1 MRTVEQNITNGNIS
15 IVNIPTPEGLT
26 MPNEQPREFDPRYD
40 YEELS
45 LDLYWQADE
54 LLNQLVGMRQK
65 RGLTQAELAKR
76 MGVTQSY
83 VSQIETGRKDLV
95 ELLGA
100 YAVEVGARVTYVV
113 EPAEE
118 SHAHEAQD
126 FTARPIRV
134 RPENILAY
142 DPDEL
147 DQQEWEENQ
156 IAEQVQKELANRKER
171 VKKPDK
177 RQVKQHKNLDK

>member
-1 MRTVEQNITNGNIS
+1 
-15 IVNIPTPEGLT
+15 

-54 LLNQLVGMRQK
+54 LLNQLVGMRQE

-118 SHAHEAQD
+118 SHAHEAEE
-126 FTARPIRV
+126 FTARPIRA

-147 DQQEWEENQ
+147 DQQEREEYQ
-156 IAEQVQKELANRKER
+156 IAKRVREELKSRKNST
-171 VKKPDK
+171 KKPGERPDT
-177 RQVKQHKNLDK
+177 QHKNLDE